1 MKVVIPV
8 AGAGTRLRPHTLT
21 TPKPLLPVAGK
32 PIIDHIIESI
42 NSLNFSELI
51 LVTGPD
57 NGEIFHHVKLTWQD
71 KFNVSRAFQ
80 EEKLGLG
87 HAIFQA
93 RGFFKKGEDI
103 FIILGDTIIEGNFED
118 FVDKRKDF
126 LAVKKVDDPSN
137 YGIVELDKDG
147 KIVSLEEKPQH
158 PKSNLAIVGVYYIS
172 DATKLFEAIQY
183 IIANDIKTK
192 NEYQITDA
200 LKRMVKSGWIFY
212 TKEISNWYDCGRVS
226 EILKTNRFLLQK
238 NGSSVDSSVKI
249 ENSVIIDPV
258 FIDKG
263 VSIKNSIVGPYV
275 HISEGVT
282 LTNVMVK
289 NSIVLEN
296 ATVEESQF
304 EMSIVG
310 KRAKVRTASLKL
322 NIGDYSELDMGR

>member
-42 NSLNFSELI
+42 NSLDFDELI

-57 NGEIFHHVKLTWQD
+57 NGEIFQHVKLNWQGE
-71 KFNVSRAFQ
+71 FNVSRAIQ

-93 RGFFKKGEDI
+93 RGFFDDGEDI
-103 FIILGDTIIEGNFED
+103 FIILGDTIIEGEFGD
-118 FVDKRKDF
+118 FVSKRKDF
-126 LAVKKVDDPSN
+126 LAVKRVDDPSN
-137 YGIVELDKDG
+137 YGIVELDENG
-147 KIVSLEEKPQH
+147 RIISLEEKPQH
-158 PKSNLAIVGVYYIS
+158 PRSNLAIVGVYYIS
-172 DATKLFEAIQY
+172 NAIKLFEAIQY

-200 LKRMVKSGWIFY
+200 LRKMVESGWIFY

-238 NGSSVDSSVKI
+238 NGSNVDSDVKVV
-249 ENSVIIDPV
+249 NSVIIDPV
-258 FIDKG
+258 FIDRG
-263 VSIKNSIVGPYV
+263 VSIENSIVGPYV

-282 LTNVMVK
+282 LSNVMVK

-310 KRAKVRTASLKL
+310 KHARVKTTPLKL
-322 NIGDYSELDMGR
+322 NIGDYSELDMSQ